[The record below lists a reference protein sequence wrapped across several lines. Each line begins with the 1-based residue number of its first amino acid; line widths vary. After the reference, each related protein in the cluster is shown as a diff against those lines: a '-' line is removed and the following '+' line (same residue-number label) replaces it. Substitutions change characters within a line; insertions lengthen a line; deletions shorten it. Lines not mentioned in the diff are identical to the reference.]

1 MTFGHCFFLCV
12 EKVIQLSDVTIMRGS
27 KYLLENAS
35 ASIFPG
41 QKVGIIGRNG
51 CGKSTLFAAIKG
63 EIAPELGSLT
73 VPRNFRIS
81 AVSQQTP
88 SLDISA
94 LDYVKQGDKDLTE
107 LLAQKEKAYAENN
120 GEKIALIEDKLGI
133 AGAWTI
139 DSRAKILLHGLGFA
153 EDEMQKAVK
162 EYSGGWR
169 MRLNLAQALI
179 YKSDVLLLDEPT
191 NHLDLDTIIF
201 LENYLK
207 SFEGTILCISH
218 DRDFLDTFCS
228 HILHFESNHLVM
240 YTGNYSDYER
250 LRAERIKN
258 EKANRRREEASLA
271 HMQDFVER
279 FRYKA
284 SKAKQAQ
291 SMLKAI
297 DRLKLTAVTQEESP
311 YHIKFADPERTVDII
326 ADLKEL
332 DCGYSENDIILKKVN
347 LMLIAGDRIGLLG
360 RNGQGKSTLIK
371 TLCSVLKPV
380 HGTVTLGKGIKI
392 GYFAQH
398 ELDQLSGQ
406 MSALDHLR
414 AIDHNA
420 KEKDLRTFLGS
431 FSFSGDKATQ
441 KVEDMSGGEQAR
453 LALAIVAYQ
462 KPNLLLLDE
471 PTNHLDLDMREALSL
486 ALSTYKGALILVSH
500 DRHLLEAI
508 ADKLWLID
516 DGNVSEF
523 NGDLNDYQEFLNKKN
538 REYKEKLNEKTQNQ
552 PKQNLFSEKAKAQTY
567 KTKEQKKL
575 EAQKRQSLRPLK
587 LEIEKLEKQMEK
599 IKKSLA
605 DIDTTLSDLEL
616 YSKEPEKVEI
626 LSIERAKLSD
636 ELDKCEITWIEKQ
649 DELELA
655 MKE

>member
-1 MTFGHCFFLCV
+1 MCR
-12 EKVIQLSDVTIMRGS
+12 KVIQLSDVTILRGS
-27 KYLLENAS
+27 RYLLENAS

-63 EIAPELGSLT
+63 EIAPELGTLT
-73 VPRNFRIS
+73 VPRNFKIS

-94 LDYVKQGDKDLTE
+94 LNYVKQGDKDLTE

-616 YSKEPEKVEI
+616 YLKEPEKVEI

-649 DELELA
+649 DELEQA

>member
-1 MTFGHCFFLCV
+1 
-12 EKVIQLSDVTIMRGS
+12 MRGS

-73 VPRNFRIS
+73 VPRNFKIS

-94 LDYVKQGDKDLTE
+94 LDYVKQGDKALTE

-133 AGAWTI
+133 AGVWTI

-162 EYSGGWR
+162 EFSGGWR

-326 ADLKEL
+326 ADLKDL

>member
-1 MTFGHCFFLCV
+1 
-12 EKVIQLSDVTIMRGS
+12 MRGS

-73 VPRNFRIS
+73 VPRNFKIS

-94 LDYVKQGDKDLTE
+94 LDYVKQGDKALTE

-133 AGAWTI
+133 AGVWTI

-162 EYSGGWR
+162 EFSGGWR

-538 REYKEKLNEKTQNQ
+538 REYKEKLNEKTQKQ
-552 PKQNLFSEKAKAQTY
+552 PNQNLVSEKAKAQTY

-605 DIDTTLSDLEL
+605 DIDTTLSDLDL

-636 ELDKCEITWIEKQ
+636 ELDECEIAWIEKQ
-649 DELELA
+649 DELEQA

>member
-1 MTFGHCFFLCV
+1 
-12 EKVIQLSDVTIMRGS
+12 MRGS

-73 VPRNFRIS
+73 VPRNFKIS

-133 AGAWTI
+133 AGVWTI

-162 EYSGGWR
+162 EFSGGWR

-486 ALSTYKGALILVSH
+486 ALSTYKGVLILVSH

-636 ELDKCEITWIEKQ
+636 ELDECEIAWIEKQ
-649 DELELA
+649 DELEQA

>member
-1 MTFGHCFFLCV
+1 
-12 EKVIQLSDVTIMRGS
+12 MRGS

-162 EYSGGWR
+162 EFSGGWR

-636 ELDKCEITWIEKQ
+636 ELDECEIAWIEKQ
-649 DELELA
+649 DELEQA

>member
-1 MTFGHCFFLCV
+1 
-12 EKVIQLSDVTIMRGS
+12 MRGS

-73 VPRNFRIS
+73 VPRNFKIS

-133 AGAWTI
+133 AGVWTI

-162 EYSGGWR
+162 EFSGGWR
-169 MRLNLAQALI
+169 MRLNLSQALI

-636 ELDKCEITWIEKQ
+636 ELDECEIAWIEKQ
-649 DELELA
+649 DELEQA

>member
-1 MTFGHCFFLCV
+1 MVTVFLCV

-73 VPRNFRIS
+73 VPRNFKIS

-162 EYSGGWR
+162 EFSGGWR

-516 DGNVSEF
+516 NGNVSEF

-538 REYKEKLNEKTQNQ
+538 REYKEKLNEKTQKQ
-552 PKQNLFSEKAKAQTY
+552 PNQNLVSEKAKAQTY

-605 DIDTTLSDLEL
+605 DIDTILSDLEL

-636 ELDKCEITWIEKQ
+636 ELDECEIAWIEKQ
-649 DELELA
+649 DELEQA

>member
-1 MTFGHCFFLCV
+1 MVTVFLCV

-73 VPRNFRIS
+73 VPRNFKIS

-133 AGAWTI
+133 AGVWTI

-162 EYSGGWR
+162 EFSGGWR

-516 DGNVSEF
+516 NGNVSEF

-538 REYKEKLNEKTQNQ
+538 REYKEKLNEKTQKQ
-552 PKQNLFSEKAKAQTY
+552 PNQNLVSEKAKAQTY

-587 LEIEKLEKQMEK
+587 LEIEKLEKQMDK

-636 ELDKCEITWIEKQ
+636 ELDECEIAWIEKQ
-649 DELELA
+649 DELEQA

>member
-1 MTFGHCFFLCV
+1 
-12 EKVIQLSDVTIMRGS
+12 MRGS

-63 EIAPELGSLT
+63 EIAPELGALT
-73 VPRNFRIS
+73 VPRNFKIS

-107 LLAQKEKAYAENN
+107 LLTQKEKAYAENN

-133 AGAWTI
+133 AGVWTI

-162 EYSGGWR
+162 EFSGGWR

-371 TLCSVLKPV
+371 TLCSVIKPV
-380 HGTVTLGKGIKI
+380 HGTATLGKGIKI

>member
-1 MTFGHCFFLCV
+1 
-12 EKVIQLSDVTIMRGS
+12 MRGS

-73 VPRNFRIS
+73 VPRNFKIS

-133 AGAWTI
+133 AGVWTI

-162 EYSGGWR
+162 EFSGGWR

-371 TLCSVLKPV
+371 TLCSVIKPV
-380 HGTVTLGKGIKI
+380 HGTATLGKGIKI

>member
-1 MTFGHCFFLCV
+1 
-12 EKVIQLSDVTIMRGS
+12 MRGS

-73 VPRNFRIS
+73 VPRNFKIS

-94 LDYVKQGDKDLTE
+94 LDYVKQGDNDLTE

-133 AGAWTI
+133 AGVWTI

-162 EYSGGWR
+162 EFSGGWR

-636 ELDKCEITWIEKQ
+636 ELDECEIAWIEKQ
-649 DELELA
+649 DELEQA

>member
-1 MTFGHCFFLCV
+1 
-12 EKVIQLSDVTIMRGS
+12 MRGS

-73 VPRNFRIS
+73 VPRNFKIS

-107 LLAQKEKAYAENN
+107 LLTQKEKAYAENN

-133 AGAWTI
+133 AGVWTI

-162 EYSGGWR
+162 EFSGGWR

-538 REYKEKLNEKTQNQ
+538 REYKEKLNEKTQKQ
-552 PKQNLFSEKAKAQTY
+552 PNQNLVSEKAKAQTY
-567 KTKEQKKL
+567 KTKEQKKI

-636 ELDKCEITWIEKQ
+636 ELDKCEIAWIEKQ
-649 DELELA
+649 DELEQA

>member
-1 MTFGHCFFLCV
+1 
-12 EKVIQLSDVTIMRGS
+12 MRGS

-73 VPRNFRIS
+73 VPRNFKIS

-162 EYSGGWR
+162 EFSGGWR

-258 EKANRRREEASLA
+258 EKSNRRREEASLA

-516 DGNVSEF
+516 DGKVSEF

-567 KTKEQKKL
+567 KNKEQKKL

-636 ELDKCEITWIEKQ
+636 ELDGCEITWIEKQ
-649 DELELA
+649 DELEKA

>member
-1 MTFGHCFFLCV
+1 
-12 EKVIQLSDVTIMRGS
+12 MRGS
-27 KYLLENAS
+27 KYLLEKAS

-73 VPRNFRIS
+73 VPRNFKIS

-133 AGAWTI
+133 AGVWTI

-162 EYSGGWR
+162 EFSGGWR

-636 ELDKCEITWIEKQ
+636 ELDECEIAWIEKQ
-649 DELELA
+649 DELEQA

>member
-1 MTFGHCFFLCV
+1 
-12 EKVIQLSDVTIMRGS
+12 MRGS

-73 VPRNFRIS
+73 VPRNFKIS

-133 AGAWTI
+133 AGVWTI

-162 EYSGGWR
+162 EFSGGWR

-271 HMQDFVER
+271 HMHDFVER

-471 PTNHLDLDMREALSL
+471 PTNHLDIDMREALSL

-538 REYKEKLNEKTQNQ
+538 REYKEKLNEKTQKQ
-552 PKQNLFSEKAKAQTY
+552 PNQNLVSEKAKAQTY

-636 ELDKCEITWIEKQ
+636 ELDECEIAWIEKQ
-649 DELELA
+649 DELEQA

>member
-1 MTFGHCFFLCV
+1 
-12 EKVIQLSDVTIMRGS
+12 MRGS

-73 VPRNFRIS
+73 VPRNFKIS

-133 AGAWTI
+133 AGVWTI

-162 EYSGGWR
+162 EFSGGWR

-538 REYKEKLNEKTQNQ
+538 REYKEKLNEKTLKQ
-552 PKQNLFSEKAKAQTY
+552 PNQNLVSEKAKAQTY

-636 ELDKCEITWIEKQ
+636 ELDECEIAWIEKQ
-649 DELELA
+649 DELEQA

>member
-1 MTFGHCFFLCV
+1 
-12 EKVIQLSDVTIMRGS
+12 MRGS

-73 VPRNFRIS
+73 VPRNFKIS

-133 AGAWTI
+133 AGVWTI
-139 DSRAKILLHGLGFA
+139 DSRAKILLHGLGFT

-162 EYSGGWR
+162 EFSGGWR

-538 REYKEKLNEKTQNQ
+538 REYKEKLNEKTQKQ
-552 PKQNLFSEKAKAQTY
+552 PNQNLVSEKAKAQTY

-636 ELDKCEITWIEKQ
+636 ELDECEIAWIEKQ
-649 DELELA
+649 DELEQA

>member
-1 MTFGHCFFLCV
+1 
-12 EKVIQLSDVTIMRGS
+12 MRGS

-73 VPRNFRIS
+73 VPRNFKIS

-107 LLAQKEKAYAENN
+107 LLSQKEKAYAENN

-133 AGAWTI
+133 AGVWTI

-162 EYSGGWR
+162 EFSGGWR

-538 REYKEKLNEKTQNQ
+538 REYKEKLNEKIQKQ
-552 PKQNLFSEKAKAQTY
+552 PNQNLVSEKAKAQTY

-587 LEIEKLEKQMEK
+587 LAIEKLEKQMEK

-636 ELDKCEITWIEKQ
+636 ELDECEIAWIEKQ
-649 DELELA
+649 DELEQA

>member
-1 MTFGHCFFLCV
+1 
-12 EKVIQLSDVTIMRGS
+12 MRGS

-73 VPRNFRIS
+73 VPRNFKIS

-133 AGAWTI
+133 AGVWTI

-162 EYSGGWR
+162 EFSGGWR

-271 HMQDFVER
+271 HMQNFVER

>member
-1 MTFGHCFFLCV
+1 
-12 EKVIQLSDVTIMRGS
+12 MRGS

-73 VPRNFRIS
+73 VPRNFKIS

-162 EYSGGWR
+162 EFSGGWR

-516 DGNVSEF
+516 NGNVSEF

-538 REYKEKLNEKTQNQ
+538 REYKEKLNEKTQKQ
-552 PKQNLFSEKAKAQTY
+552 PNQNLVSEKAKAQTY

-636 ELDKCEITWIEKQ
+636 ELDECEIAWIEKQ
-649 DELELA
+649 DELEQA

>member
-1 MTFGHCFFLCV
+1 
-12 EKVIQLSDVTIMRGS
+12 MRGS

-73 VPRNFRIS
+73 VPRNFKIS

-162 EYSGGWR
+162 EFSGGWR

-516 DGNVSEF
+516 EGNVSEF

>member
-1 MTFGHCFFLCV
+1 
-12 EKVIQLSDVTIMRGS
+12 MRGS

-73 VPRNFRIS
+73 VPRNFKIS

-133 AGAWTI
+133 AGVWTI

-162 EYSGGWR
+162 EFSGGWR

-311 YHIKFADPERTVDII
+311 YHIKFTDPERTVDII

-636 ELDKCEITWIEKQ
+636 ELDECEIAWIEKQ
-649 DELELA
+649 DELEQA

>member
-1 MTFGHCFFLCV
+1 
-12 EKVIQLSDVTIMRGS
+12 MRGS

-51 CGKSTLFAAIKG
+51 CGKSTLFAAIIG

-73 VPRNFRIS
+73 VPRNFKIS

-133 AGAWTI
+133 AGVWTI

-162 EYSGGWR
+162 EFSGGWR

-538 REYKEKLNEKTQNQ
+538 REYKEKLNEKTQKQ
-552 PKQNLFSEKAKAQTY
+552 PNQNLVSEKAKAQTY

-636 ELDKCEITWIEKQ
+636 ELDECEIAWIEKQ
-649 DELELA
+649 DELEQA

>member
-1 MTFGHCFFLCV
+1 MVTVFLCV

-27 KYLLENAS
+27 EYLLENAS

-73 VPRNFRIS
+73 VPRNFKIS

-162 EYSGGWR
+162 EFSGGWR

-516 DGNVSEF
+516 NGNVSEF

-538 REYKEKLNEKTQNQ
+538 REYKEKLNEKTQKQ
-552 PKQNLFSEKAKAQTY
+552 PNQNLVSEKAKAKTY

-636 ELDKCEITWIEKQ
+636 ELDECEIAWIEKQ
-649 DELELA
+649 DELEQA

>member
-1 MTFGHCFFLCV
+1 
-12 EKVIQLSDVTIMRGS
+12 MRGS

-649 DELELA
+649 DELEQA

>member
-1 MTFGHCFFLCV
+1 
-12 EKVIQLSDVTIMRGS
+12 MRGS

-73 VPRNFRIS
+73 VPRNFKIS

-133 AGAWTI
+133 AGVWTI

-162 EYSGGWR
+162 EFSGGWR

-297 DRLKLTAVTQEESP
+297 DRLKLTAVTQEEST

-636 ELDKCEITWIEKQ
+636 ELDECEIAWIEKQ
-649 DELELA
+649 DELEQA

>member
-1 MTFGHCFFLCV
+1 
-12 EKVIQLSDVTIMRGS
+12 MRGS

-73 VPRNFRIS
+73 VPRNFKIS

-88 SLDISA
+88 SLDISS

-162 EYSGGWR
+162 EFSGGWR

-311 YHIKFADPERTVDII
+311 YHIKFTDPERTVDII

-636 ELDKCEITWIEKQ
+636 ELDECEIAWIEKQ
-649 DELELA
+649 DELEQA

>member
-1 MTFGHCFFLCV
+1 
-12 EKVIQLSDVTIMRGS
+12 MRGS

-73 VPRNFRIS
+73 VPRNFKIS

-94 LDYVKQGDKDLTE
+94 LDYVKQGDKALTE

-133 AGAWTI
+133 AGVWTI

-162 EYSGGWR
+162 EFSGGWR

-500 DRHLLEAI
+500 DRQLLEAI
-508 ADKLWLID
+508 ADKVWLID
-516 DGNVSEF
+516 EGNVSEF

-538 REYKEKLNEKTQNQ
+538 REYKEKLNEKTQKQ
-552 PKQNLFSEKAKAQTY
+552 PNQNLVSEKAKAQTY
-567 KTKEQKKL
+567 KTKEQKKI

-636 ELDKCEITWIEKQ
+636 ELDECEIAWIEKQ
-649 DELELA
+649 DELEQA

>member
-1 MTFGHCFFLCV
+1 
-12 EKVIQLSDVTIMRGS
+12 MRGS

-73 VPRNFRIS
+73 VPRNFKIS

-94 LDYVKQGDKDLTE
+94 LDYVKQGDKALTE

-133 AGAWTI
+133 AGVWTI

-162 EYSGGWR
+162 EFSGGWR

-228 HILHFESNHLVM
+228 HILHFESKHLVM

-347 LMLIAGDRIGLLG
+347 LMLIAGDRICLLG

>member
-1 MTFGHCFFLCV
+1 MVTVFLCV

-73 VPRNFRIS
+73 VPRNFKIS

-94 LDYVKQGDKDLTE
+94 LNYVKQGDKDLTE

-162 EYSGGWR
+162 EFSGGWR

-228 HILHFESNHLVM
+228 HILHFESNYLVM

-538 REYKEKLNEKTQNQ
+538 REYKEKLNEKTQKQ
-552 PKQNLFSEKAKAQTY
+552 PNQNLVSEKAKAQTY

-636 ELDKCEITWIEKQ
+636 ELDECEIAWIEKQ
-649 DELELA
+649 DELEQA

>member
-1 MTFGHCFFLCV
+1 
-12 EKVIQLSDVTIMRGS
+12 MRGS

-73 VPRNFRIS
+73 VPRNFKIS

-162 EYSGGWR
+162 EFSGGWR

-326 ADLKEL
+326 ADLKEI

-347 LMLIAGDRIGLLG
+347 LMLIASDRIGLLG

-636 ELDKCEITWIEKQ
+636 ELDECEIAWIEKQ
-649 DELELA
+649 DELEQA

>member
-1 MTFGHCFFLCV
+1 
-12 EKVIQLSDVTIMRGS
+12 MRGS
-27 KYLLENAS
+27 KNLLENAS

-73 VPRNFRIS
+73 VPRNFKIS

-94 LDYVKQGDKDLTE
+94 LDYVKQGDKALTE

-133 AGAWTI
+133 AGVWTI

-162 EYSGGWR
+162 EFSGGWR

-538 REYKEKLNEKTQNQ
+538 REYKEKLNEKAQNQ

-636 ELDKCEITWIEKQ
+636 ELDECEIAWIEKQ
-649 DELELA
+649 DELEQA

>member
-1 MTFGHCFFLCV
+1 
-12 EKVIQLSDVTIMRGS
+12 MRGS

-35 ASIFPG
+35 ANIFPG

-73 VPRNFRIS
+73 VPRNFKIS

-88 SLDISA
+88 SLDISS

-133 AGAWTI
+133 AGVWTI

-162 EYSGGWR
+162 EFSGGWR

-538 REYKEKLNEKTQNQ
+538 REYKEKLNEKIQKQ
-552 PKQNLFSEKAKAQTY
+552 PNQNLVSEKAKAQTY

-636 ELDKCEITWIEKQ
+636 ELDECEIAWIEKQ
-649 DELELA
+649 DELEQA

>member
-1 MTFGHCFFLCV
+1 
-12 EKVIQLSDVTIMRGS
+12 MRGS

-73 VPRNFRIS
+73 VPRNFKIS

-133 AGAWTI
+133 AGIWTI

-162 EYSGGWR
+162 EFSGGWR

-636 ELDKCEITWIEKQ
+636 ELDECEIAWIEKQ
-649 DELELA
+649 DELEQA

>member
-1 MTFGHCFFLCV
+1 MCR
-12 EKVIQLSDVTIMRGS
+12 KVIQLSDVTILRGS
-27 KYLLENAS
+27 RYLLENAS

-63 EIAPELGSLT
+63 EIAPELGTLT
-73 VPRNFRIS
+73 VPRNFKIS

-94 LDYVKQGDKDLTE
+94 LNYVKQGDKDLTE

-133 AGAWTI
+133 AGAWSI

-649 DELELA
+649 DELEQAL
-655 MKE
+655 KE

>member
-1 MTFGHCFFLCV
+1 
-12 EKVIQLSDVTIMRGS
+12 MRGS

-552 PKQNLFSEKAKAQTY
+552 PKQNLVSEKAKAQTY

>member
-1 MTFGHCFFLCV
+1 MCV

-73 VPRNFRIS
+73 VPRNFKIS

-94 LDYVKQGDKDLTE
+94 LDYVKQGDKALTE

-133 AGAWTI
+133 AGVWTI

-162 EYSGGWR
+162 EFSGGWR

-538 REYKEKLNEKTQNQ
+538 REYKEKLNENTQKQ
-552 PKQNLFSEKAKAQTY
+552 PNQNLVSEKAKAQTY

-616 YSKEPEKVEI
+616 YSKEPKKVEI

-636 ELDKCEITWIEKQ
+636 ELDECEIAWIEKQ
-649 DELELA
+649 DELEQA

>member
-1 MTFGHCFFLCV
+1 
-12 EKVIQLSDVTIMRGS
+12 MRGS

-35 ASIFPG
+35 ASIFSG

-88 SLDISA
+88 SLGISA

-228 HILHFESNHLVM
+228 QILHFESNHLVM

>member
-1 MTFGHCFFLCV
+1 
-12 EKVIQLSDVTIMRGS
+12 MRGS

-73 VPRNFRIS
+73 VPRNFKIS

-133 AGAWTI
+133 AGVWTI

-162 EYSGGWR
+162 EFSGGWR

-538 REYKEKLNEKTQNQ
+538 REYKEKLNEKTQKQ
-552 PKQNLFSEKAKAQTY
+552 PNQNLVSEKAKAQTY
-567 KTKEQKKL
+567 KTKEQKKI

-599 IKKSLA
+599 IKKSIA

-636 ELDKCEITWIEKQ
+636 ELDECEIAWIEKQ
-649 DELELA
+649 DELEQA